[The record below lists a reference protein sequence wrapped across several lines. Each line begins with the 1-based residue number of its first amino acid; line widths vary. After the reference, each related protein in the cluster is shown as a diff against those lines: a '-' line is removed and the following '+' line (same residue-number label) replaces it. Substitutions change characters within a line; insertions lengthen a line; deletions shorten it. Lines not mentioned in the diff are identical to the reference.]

1 MWKREWPEAPARV
14 QGREKKWETEHGRQT
29 RPDHKRR
36 RSRAESE
43 KKPREKGERKTERGR
58 QEKETEWGGVSRRR
72 EQSQN
77 SRLIRGVDSW
87 PLFTR
92 QDLGKW
98 NSLWP

>member
-1 MWKREWPEAPARV
+1 MVRRKGFIVDVEERMAR
-14 QGREKKWETEHGRQT
+14 GTC
-29 RPDHKRR
+29 

-43 KKPREKGERKTERGR
+43 KKPREKGERQTERGR

-77 SRLIRGVDSW
+77 SRLIRGTDSW